1 MNLLN
6 SLFVTTQGAYVHKDR
21 ENVVVSVE
29 REERLRVP
37 VHRVGSIL
45 CFGQVSVS
53 PFLLEWCADRSL
65 HIAMLTEHGRFLGRF
80 EGLASGGAI
89 LRRQQVRAADD
100 PLAAKR
106 IAAFIVQGKIKNS
119 AALLRRAARE
129 REEPASDVLARAV
142 DAVARLEASLSGAE
156 TIDQVR
162 GYEGEAAATY
172 FGAIDAMVVADD
184 PALRFEKR
192 SRRPPKNA
200 FNALLSLGY
209 ALLLN
214 DCIAALQTVSL
225 DPWVGFLHVEHP
237 GRPSLALDLME
248 EFRAFTVDRMVL
260 ALLNRKQIGGGD
272 FEVDPAGGVTLKDV
286 ARRTFLAEYQTR
298 KGREI
303 QHPLLEQAIPAGLL
317 PFVQARLLS
326 RAIRGE
332 LDEYPPFVFR

>member
-1 MNLLN
+1 
-6 SLFVTTQGAYVHKDR
+6 
-21 ENVVVSVE
+21 
-29 REERLRVP
+29 
-37 VHRVGSIL
+37 
-45 CFGQVSVS
+45 
-53 PFLLEWCADRSL
+53 
-65 HIAMLTEHGRFLGRF
+65 
-80 EGLASGGAI
+80 
-89 LRRQQVRAADD
+89 VRAADD